1 MPLHGVSR
9 LRALRSMPFSDAT
22 KLLYSCMR
30 HGILFTDK
38 CTQKTENAVFT
49 VFCHVLPPCNPATA
63 ALKWR
68 IRQCGRLTFGEHHV
82 SIRNRTLS
90 MKKRQRRRPAML
102 PSGTATRRR
111 QASPRKRQQT
121 AMRKLSFRAPI
132 CHILQRKR
140 TAFAKRAN
148 SRGKTAEISAP
159 ACGINLRRRAHCHR
173 DAA

>member
-9 LRALRSMPFSDAT
+9 LGALRSMPFSDAT

-38 CTQKTENAVFT
+38 CTPKTENAVFT
-49 VFCHVLPPCNPATA
+49 VFCRVLPPCHPATA
-63 ALKWR
+63 ALKGR
-68 IRQCGRLTFGEHHV
+68 IRQCGRLTDVEHHV
-82 SIRNRTLS
+82 DIRNTTLS
-90 MKKRQRRRPAML
+90 IKKRQRRRPAML
-102 PSGTATRRR
+102 PSGTDTLRR
-111 QASPRKRQQT
+111 QASPRKRRQT

-140 TAFAKRAN
+140 TAFAKRTN
-148 SRGKTAEISAP
+148 CRGKTAEINVP
-159 ACGINLRRRAHCHR
+159 ACGINLRRRAHCHH

>member
-1 MPLHGVSR
+1 MSPHGVR
-9 LRALRSMPFSDAT
+9 QWKALRSMPVSDAT

-49 VFCHVLPPCNPATA
+49 VFCRVLPPCNPATA
-63 ALKWR
+63 ALKGR
-68 IRQCGRLTFGEHHV
+68 IRQCGRLTDVEHHV

-121 AMRKLSFRAPI
+121 ATRKLSFRTPI

-140 TAFAKRAN
+140 TTFAKRSD

>member
-49 VFCHVLPPCNPATA
+49 VFCRVLPPCNPATA

-68 IRQCGRLTFGEHHV
+68 IRQCGRLTDVEHHV
-82 SIRNRTLS
+82 GIRSTTLS
-90 MKKRQRRRPAML
+90 IKKRQRRRPAML
-102 PSGTATRRR
+102 PSGTDTRRR
-111 QASPRKRQQT
+111 QASPRKRRQT
-121 AMRKLSFRAPI
+121 AMRKLSFRTPI

-140 TAFAKRAN
+140 TAFAKRSK

-159 ACGINLRRRAHCHR
+159 ACGINLRRRAHCHH

>member
-9 LRALRSMPFSDAT
+9 LGALRSMPFSDAT

-38 CTQKTENAVFT
+38 CTQKTENAVLT
-49 VFCHVLPPCNPATA
+49 VFCRVLPPCHPATA
-63 ALKWR
+63 ALKGR
-68 IRQCGRLTFGEHHV
+68 IRQCGRLTDVEHHV
-82 SIRNRTLS
+82 GIRNKTLG

-111 QASPRKRQQT
+111 QASPRKRRQT
-121 AMRKLSFRAPI
+121 ATRKLSFRTPI

>member
-1 MPLHGVSR
+1 MPLHGATR

-38 CTQKTENAVFT
+38 CTQKTENAVLT
-49 VFCHVLPPCNPATA
+49 VFCHVLPPCHPATA
-63 ALKWR
+63 ALKGR
-68 IRQCGRLTFGEHHV
+68 IRQCGRLTDVEHHV
-82 SIRNRTLS
+82 GIRNRTLS

-111 QASPRKRQQT
+111 QT
-121 AMRKLSFRAPI
+121 AMRKLSFRASI

-140 TAFAKRAN
+140 TAFAKRTN
-148 SRGKTAEISAP
+148 SRGKTTEISAP
-159 ACGINLRRRAHCHR
+159 ACGINLRRRAHCHH

>member
-1 MPLHGVSR
+1 MVYYLQINVPKKR
-9 LRALRSMPFSDAT
+9 
-22 KLLYSCMR
+22 K
-30 HGILFTDK
+30 
-38 CTQKTENAVFT
+38 NAVFT
-49 VFCHVLPPCNPATA
+49 VFCRVLPPCHPASA
-63 ALKWR
+63 ALKGR
-68 IRQCGRLTFGEHHV
+68 IRQCGRLTDVEHHV
-82 SIRNRTLS
+82 GIRNRTLS
-90 MKKRQRRRPAML
+90 MKKRQQRRPAML

-111 QASPRKRQQT
+111 QTSPRKRRQT

-140 TAFAKRAN
+140 TAFAKRTK

>member
-1 MPLHGVSR
+1 MPLHGVTR

-38 CTQKTENAVFT
+38 CTQKTENAVLT

-63 ALKWR
+63 ALKGR
-68 IRQCGRLTFGEHHV
+68 IRQCERLTDVEHHV
-82 SIRNRTLS
+82 DIRNRTLS
-90 MKKRQRRRPAML
+90 MKKRQRRRPEML

-111 QASPRKRQQT
+111 QTSPRKRRQT
-121 AMRKLSFRAPI
+121 AMRKLSFRTPI

-140 TAFAKRAN
+140 TAFAKQTN